1 MNYFGRPVV
10 LYFCRIL
17 RKLFNSWSISDLM
30 TKKLYQKWRQLCL
43 GARSIQH
50 CNVLSEKINFSAHS
64 ARRAAIFWTDHL
76 DPLNFNV
83 FFFRD
88 SPTPPLCLKM
98 AKCAIFS
105 HFCGTHFE
113 NTPKVGLHREKF
125 YIGNFSQNFFGDF
138 YICWEC
144 PISISEKFSL
154 KIFHGDRQRQNHPGP
169 TDFLKLD

>member
-1 MNYFGRPVV
+1 MLVFA
-10 LYFCRIL
+10 LHSL
-17 RKLFNSWSISDLM
+17 R
-30 TKKLYQKWRQLCL
+30 L
-43 GARSIQH
+43 GLGVRSIQH

-105 HFCGTHFE
+105 HFWESHFE
-113 NTPKVGLHREKF
+113 SIPKVGVHREKF
-125 YIGNFSQNFFGDF
+125 YIGNLSQIFFGDF
-138 YICWEC
+138 YICWEY
-144 PISISEKFSL
+144 PISISEKFSIKKFSHWPSTSQSPESRGLFEIGL
-154 KIFHGDRQRQNHPGP
+154 KIRKP
-169 TDFLKLD
+169 

>member
-64 ARRAAIFWTDHL
+64 ARRAATFWTDHI

-113 NTPKVGLHREKF
+113 NTPKVGVHREKF
-125 YIGNFSQNFFGDF
+125 YIGNFSQIFLV
-138 YICWEC
+138 
-144 PISISEKFSL
+144 ISIYVGSMSFHFQKMFNKKFFTVTVNVT
-154 KIFHGDRQRQNHPGP
+154 ITRIPRTF
-169 TDFLKLD
+169 

>member
-1 MNYFGRPVV
+1 MSCIDQLNSQEQS
-10 LYFCRIL
+10 
-17 RKLFNSWSISDLM
+17 KLSLDHHHHTSTSSYI
-30 TKKLYQKWRQLCL
+30 CL

-76 DPLNFNV
+76 DALNLKV
-83 FFFRD
+83 LFFSWLSD
-88 SPTPPLCLKM
+88 PPLCLKM

-105 HFCGTHFE
+105 HFCRTHFE

-144 PISISEKFSL
+144 PISISEKFSIKNFSRWPTTSESPGTHWLFEIGL
-154 KIFHGDRQRQNHPGP
+154 KIR
-169 TDFLKLD
+169 KL